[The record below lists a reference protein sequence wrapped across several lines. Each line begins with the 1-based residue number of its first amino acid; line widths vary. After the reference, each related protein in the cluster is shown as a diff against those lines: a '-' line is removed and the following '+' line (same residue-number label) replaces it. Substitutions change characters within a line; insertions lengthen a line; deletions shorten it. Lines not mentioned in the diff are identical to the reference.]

1 MIFGRFPTGLN
12 EKIRFHFRIRL
23 MPTSDLMLF
32 GGADEESYLRS
43 EKISDA
49 GTEIS
54 YNLEYEVGYDLV
66 FMHPPCWGFISNAS
80 YGRVNTYIII
90 GDLFVE
96 MDALFNL
103 MTK

>member
-1 MIFGRFPTGLN
+1 MPTG
-12 EKIRFHFRIRL
+12 
-23 MPTSDLMLF
+23 DLMLF

-49 GTEIS
+49 GTEIT
-54 YNLEYEVGYDLV
+54 YNLEYEVGYDLF
-66 FMHPPCWGFISNAS
+66 FMHPPCWGFISNES
-80 YGRVNTYIII
+80 DGRVNTYIEII

-96 MDALFNL
+96 MDVLFNS